1 MAIQLDHFLILSVVI
16 FIYGSDV
23 AFGEFS
29 YNLNVFRLAVYG
41 LRMKRP
47 EFYISK
53 VKLIALYCVN
63 YTYAKELEN
72 RKNEIPHGHC

>member
-53 VKLIALYCVN
+53 AYSVIFMN

-72 RKNEIPHGHC
+72 RKNEIPHGH